1 MLENAISAPPSDWT
15 AVRSALVAD
24 VLRRDVGSMRRLV
37 RGEIHGES
45 MLPALWPGD
54 VVEIESCSLEDVEI
68 GEIVLAQRDD
78 RLVMHRLIARCGQN
92 NFLLRGDSVPC
103 PDPQLSREALLGR
116 LVRRIDG
123 RRSLPASPLRS
134 GFGAKWSRAAGLLL
148 YHWGLTRRLV
158 LEVRSRRKKSARGFE
173 KSGPA
178 VLSLADLGSTV
189 R

>member
-1 MLENAISAPPSDWT
+1 MLENTTSAPPSDWT

-24 VLRRDVGSMRRLV
+24 VLRREVGLMRQLV
-37 RGEIHGES
+37 RGEIRGES

-148 YHWGLTRRLV
+148 CHWGLARRLV

-173 KSGPA
+173 KPGPA